1 MEGVKDSRHVETGKI
16 KTKRVR
22 GMSIKTCVARAM
34 TWELKSAIDVTMH
47 NASGIKESLPQ
58 AMCQAKQTTS

>member
-22 GMSIKTCVARAM
+22 GMSVKTCVARAM
-34 TWELKSAIDVTMH
+34 TWGLKSANDVIVH

-58 AMCQAKQTTS
+58 AMCEAKQNTS